1 MKIAELVRPRRVV
14 AWLLATC
21 TLLVAA
27 LTLAAGRTQWTDTTV
42 KERDDKSWKVEVAIY
57 LPKPPEVPYVPMKFE
72 FQQTMYYAKDRLD
85 GDTPEGKV
93 QERKVPIENKQALI
107 EGVDVGFLDPGTGA
121 TQARTKF
128 SFKLTRAHGY
138 EAGEYRV
145 TIRDTRNGSVV
156 GTPSKLIFL
165 GDNEIVDRRTM
176 VFSDAGGKKKQM
188 KEVDRD
194 GNIVKDGAD
203 GGAPKSDGD
212 KPTSSEDGAP
222 ASGEGDTAPPSEGD
236 APSASESNPGEIKQ
250 KPGGCGCSVP
260 GAPAGQGALAA
271 VLGLAL
277 VGVARRRRA
286 A

>member
-1 MKIAELVRPRRVV
+1 
-14 AWLLATC
+14 
-21 TLLVAA
+21 
-27 LTLAAGRTQWTDTTV
+27 
-42 KERDDKSWKVEVAIY
+42 
-57 LPKPPEVPYVPMKFE
+57 MKFE
-72 FQQTMYYAKDRLD
+72 FQQTMYYAKDRVD
-85 GDTPEGKV
+85 GDTPEGKI

-107 EGVDVGFLDPGTGA
+107 EGVDVGFLDPGTGT

-176 VFSDAGGKKKQM
+176 VFSDSGGKKKQM
-188 KEVDRD
+188 KDVDRD
-194 GNIVKDGAD
+194 GNVIKEGAD
-203 GGAPKSDGD
+203 GGAAPSGD

-222 ASGEGDTAPPSEGD
+222 ASSEGDTPAGSEGEGT
-236 APSASESNPGEIKQ
+236 ASGSPEANPGEIKQ

-260 GAPAGQGALAA
+260 GAPTSGGALVALLGLAA
-271 VLGLAL
+271 VGLM
-277 VGVARRRRA
+277 RRRRTS
-286 A
+286 